1 MVETVTFPGRGIPS
15 DGGTGGFGIVY
26 DVRDCQL
33 GVGDG
38 NGLQELE
45 GLKDFAGIANFVQE
59 KRIVG
64 IGELSKQ
71 DGASGVCVAVHN
83 AIGKIAG
90 LDEFVVVVKIDRSR
104 FFVKGDG
111 RMVPDVVV
119 IGTNANPVIA
129 GTPTVILGGTTITLG
144 TTGLSL
150 NAVIADINDA
160 AITGLV
166 ASKDISDNLVLTYTA
181 TAAATW
187 SFTIGAGTAN
197 GALGLSDGTF
207 DAPDPSST
215 SYFSAW
221 QGNVDDEAKRDQ
233 MNEVKKYF
241 TNLGYTTERVTN
253 TLTGRTFKWQITW

>member
-1 MVETVTFPGRGIPS
+1 MTYYINSTQARSTARNDLTIFDEVNYLMARVITVSQAGGYNVTIE
-15 DGGTGGFGIVY
+15 DGT
-26 DVRDCQL
+26 L
-33 GVGDG
+33 MT
-38 NGLQELE
+38 E
-45 GLKDFAGIANFVQE
+45 
-59 KRIVG
+59 
-64 IGELSKQ
+64 ST
-71 DGASGVCVAVHN
+71 
-83 AIGKIAG
+83 
-90 LDEFVVVVKIDRSR
+90 
-104 FFVKGDG
+104 
-111 RMVPDVVV
+111 PDVVV

-215 SYFSAW
+215 SYFNAW